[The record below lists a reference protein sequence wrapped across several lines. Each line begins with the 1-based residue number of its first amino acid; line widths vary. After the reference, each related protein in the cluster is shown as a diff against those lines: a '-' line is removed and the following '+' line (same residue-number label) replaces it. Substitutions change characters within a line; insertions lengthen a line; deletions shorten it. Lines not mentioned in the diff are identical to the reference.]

1 MTIIWRLV
9 PLLLL
14 SCFSLAAHAVGVSWV
29 LGSFS
34 TRAGAEAEASRLGQL
49 LAVELPIVAGEANGQ
64 TVYRVTLDYHLFER
78 EQILA
83 SLKAAGIE
91 PWRMTLQD
99 NDNAALSLVTGAGQG
114 VYLLVTSERDIQA
127 SINTELAVSRIVS
140 GVQTESRLEEGDI
153 VHKVMVGPI
162 QAPDLDTIRQA
173 LAEAGFANLERVT
186 RGLPTAGRGYAR
198 LVNLAQP
205 MSQTR
210 GTSPA
215 QQAGG
220 EKPFNFARLRP
231 GPQQAN
237 QPP

>member
-1 MTIIWRLV
+1 MNWRLV

-14 SCFSLAAHAVGVSWV
+14 SCCSLAAHAVGVSWV

-34 TRAGAEAEASRLGQL
+34 SRAGAEAEALRLGRV
-49 LAVELPIVAGEANGQ
+49 LAVELPIVAGKANGQ

-91 PWRMTLQD
+91 PWRMTLPD
-99 NDNAALSLVTGAGQG
+99 NNAAPPMATGAGQG

-140 GVQTESRLEEGDI
+140 GVQTESRLEQGDI

-162 QAPDLDTIRQA
+162 QAADLDTMRQA
-173 LAEAGFANLERVT
+173 LAQAGFANLGQVT
-186 RGLPTAGRGYAR
+186 GALPSAGRGYAR
-198 LVNLAQP
+198 LVSLAQP
-205 MSQTR
+205 MSRTR
-210 GTSPA
+210 GTPTPT
-215 QQAGG
+215 QQAGR

-231 GPQQAN
+231 GPKQAN